1 MDIGHA
7 CEATNAKL
15 FNRSSEAKKYDP
27 TLIVKLAEGYGQ
39 ALRESFPAAAVVSWY
54 QHVMLGMKG
63 ADPQL
68 KGGFHRKTVER
79 LLALLKL
86 DPVPAEWNAAFGVLD
101 AQRLWLMSWFGLVQL
116 TTDRVWPA
124 SQPSFSQMIGALKD
138 TTVLTAEG
146 WDERKWGR
154 IKTTG
159 ELVYETIHR
168 LWREAEESAVTSAE
182 AERKAAGMLLVLH
195 LVVHYV
201 GIPEADPK
209 WKWSEVKPYDVV
221 TLAPK

>member
-7 CEATNAKL
+7 CEATNGKL
-15 FNRSSEAKKYDP
+15 FKRSSKIKKYDP

-68 KGGFHRKTVER
+68 KGGLHRETVAR
-79 LLALLKL
+79 MIALLKL
-86 DPVPAEWNAAFGVLD
+86 GPVPVEWVDVFGMLD

-116 TTDRVWPA
+116 TSERVWPA
-124 SQPSFSQMIGALKD
+124 PQPSFSQMLSALKD
-138 TTVLTAEG
+138 TTVLTADG

-168 LWREAEESAVTSAE
+168 RWSEEESAGTSAE
-182 AERKAAGMLLVLH
+182 AQRRAAGMLLVLH
-195 LVVHYV
+195 LVVYYV
-201 GIPEADPK
+201 GIPEPDPA
-209 WKWSEVKPYDVV
+209 WKWSQIQPYDLI
-221 TLAPK
+221 TLA